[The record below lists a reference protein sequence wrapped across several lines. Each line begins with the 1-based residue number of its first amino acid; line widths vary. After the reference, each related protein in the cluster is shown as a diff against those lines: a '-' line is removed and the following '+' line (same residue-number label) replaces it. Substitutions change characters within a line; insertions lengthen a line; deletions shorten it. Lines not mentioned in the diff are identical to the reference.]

1 MQQLVDSE
9 PYVDAVVIDYK
20 TSYHQQTEQALKQ
33 LLAGN
38 KTIDSESKLA
48 RYQEMSTSESQIKGM
63 GSILVGIL
71 ILFATINFINTMTSS
86 IYSRVREFALLES
99 IGMTKSQ
106 LRRMVVKEGLYY
118 WVISGILTG
127 GVGSL
132 IAWLI
137 FRNTNSYPMSFLYPW
152 GSLVIVLFLTL
163 ILCIGVPLLVYTV
176 IGRKS
181 VIERLAGI

>member
-1 MQQLVDSE
+1 M
-9 PYVDAVVIDYK
+9 K
-20 TSYHQQTEQALKQ
+20 TEQELKH
-33 LLAGN
+33 LLTGN
-38 KTIDSESKLA
+38 KMIDIESKLA

-106 LRRMVVKEGLYY
+106 LRKMVVIEGLYY
-118 WVISGILTG
+118 WGISRILTS

-132 IAWLI
+132 MAWMI
-137 FRNTNSYPMSFLYPW
+137 FRNMNSYSMSFLYLW
-152 GSLVIVLFLTL
+152 EALLIVLSLSL
-163 ILCIGVPLLVYTV
+163 ILCIGVPLLVYAV
-176 IGRKS
+176 IGSKP